1 MMPDIIDNAQK
12 VIELMLA
19 HQIASVRSRLNAVPA
34 LFCLGCE
41 EPIPEERR
49 RAIGGVSHCV
59 ECQNLLEFNRKVGT
73 GIGRVKNV

>member
-1 MMPDIIDNAQK
+1 MPDIIDNAQK

-19 HQIASVRSRLNAVPA
+19 HQIASVRSRLNAVSA

-49 RAIGGVSHCV
+49 RAISGVSHCV

-73 GIGRVKNV
+73 GIGGGGNV

>member
-49 RAIGGVSHCV
+49 RAISGVSYCV

>member
-1 MMPDIIDNAQK
+1 MPDIIDNAQK

-49 RAIGGVSHCV
+49 RAISGVSYCV

-73 GIGRVKNV
+73 GIGRGKNV